1 MRSWLED
8 KLKEQSKAAL
18 HEDPVITAE
27 AITNK
32 LKPVTK
38 LYKKVTE
45 KKKPKEKKPKETKEE
60 EKSDSD

>member
-1 MRSWLED
+1 
-8 KLKEQSKAAL
+8 
-18 HEDPVITAE
+18 VITAE

>member
-1 MRSWLED
+1 
-8 KLKEQSKAAL
+8 
-18 HEDPVITAE
+18 VITAE

-45 KKKPKEKKPKETKEE
+45 KKKPKRRNLRKLKKKRSQIVIKN
-60 EKSDSD
+60 KQAMKK